1 MSFLLAAVLLAQA
14 PALDDKKIQELVE
27 KCGAEAIAERE
38 AAVKELMAMGDPVLP
53 ALEKA
58 IKGTITPEAKAG
70 VQKVID
76 ELMLPARWVKDV
88 VEGDWNQVYQRLDA
102 SLRNKE
108 LDKPQA
114 VRVFSAILLN
124 DNVTADQRQAV
135 LQIASNQRLR
145 EVWPAVIQLMNKED
159 PYQNYY
165 HYLQHLRPPK
175 EAAIPLLKMIP
186 KMQNSSLA
194 WQMLDLARNLKAD
207 RAPFEECLTGI
218 IEGDDINLKNNALS
232 WLQQGRLNVSFP
244 TLLRWWRNQPGLR
257 AYQLKE
263 AVLRTPPGDGVN
275 DVIELLRSNQPDDV
289 QLAVDYVGRQRIM
302 AAAGGVAKA
311 LDDRPELRVSILQTL
326 RTLRCED
333 ELRKWISTGS
343 GPGRRAGLAL
353 AAELG
358 WISAGPDVVKALS
371 HEEPAVRREAAIA
384 AGALKVSDSA
394 AKLEELLKDG
404 DGGVRRAALVSLALV
419 QKGAATKIV
428 LAHVTSEDPD
438 LQAAAVESL
447 PSIDAEQAL
456 AALTTPEALGRA
468 ITRHALAV
476 LIVKGGA
483 GMLHRV
489 MARVQGKITP
499 DELHSQIRLIQ
510 SVPARY
516 GFAPGFQGDPSQF
529 R

>member
-58 IKGTITPEAKAG
+58 IKGTISPESKAG

-165 HYLQHLRPPK
+165 HYLQQLRPPK

-311 LDDRPELRVSILQTL
+311 
-326 RTLRCED
+326 
-333 ELRKWISTGS
+333 
-343 GPGRRAGLAL
+343 
-353 AAELG
+353 
-358 WISAGPDVVKALS
+358 
-371 HEEPAVRREAAIA
+371 
-384 AGALKVSDSA
+384 
-394 AKLEELLKDG
+394 
-404 DGGVRRAALVSLALV
+404 
-419 QKGAATKIV
+419 
-428 LAHVTSEDPD
+428 
-438 LQAAAVESL
+438 
-447 PSIDAEQAL
+447 
-456 AALTTPEALGRA
+456 
-468 ITRHALAV
+468 
-476 LIVKGGA
+476 
-483 GMLHRV
+483 
-489 MARVQGKITP
+489 
-499 DELHSQIRLIQ
+499 QI
-510 SVPARY
+510 
-516 GFAPGFQGDPSQF
+516 G
-529 R
+529 